1 MSAYITLEDAELF
14 VAANI
19 ISSAAWDAATDPL
32 KTKALLVATKKID
45 MLNFVGE
52 PTVAGQSLQFP
63 RGGDATVPQQ
73 IKDATVYLALR
84 LLDDV
89 DPEREFENQFMSAF
103 QYENIKSTYDRSRV
117 AVNVTHGIPSW
128 EAWIRIQPFLYD
140 ASAVK
145 MTRLD

>member
-63 RGGDATVPQQ
+63 RGGKLGFASSHSYMMHQQ
-73 IKDATVYLALR
+73 
-84 LLDDV
+84 
-89 DPEREFENQFMSAF
+89 
-103 QYENIKSTYDRSRV
+103 
-117 AVNVTHGIPSW
+117 
-128 EAWIRIQPFLYD
+128 
-140 ASAVK
+140 
-145 MTRLD
+145 